1 MDDTYQV
8 YVNRVARLTLPEA
21 YLSQLELIQESPKYQ
36 PSPNGERVAA
46 PFPGYTIITPPAEED
61 TENPKFYQTLQGI
74 QQQLRQDLDPKFFR
88 PLPPESLHLTLAD
101 VIWDSAYR
109 DAMASPNFEDKL
121 QSAVAESF
129 NSFEALN
136 NPPIRWQVFGMIVM
150 TRALGVC
157 LVPRDEASYNQI
169 LQFRRAV
176 YQNHNVIAAGIEQQY
191 YLTAHITLG
200 YFGEIP
206 ENLDRQKLSQQ
217 FSQINQQL
225 LDSSIEF
232 TVKAAELRKFDDM
245 TRYYR
250 AENWPTLN
258 F

>member
-36 PSPNGERVAA
+36 PQDDGKRVAA
-46 PFPGYTIITPPAEED
+46 PFPGYSIMTPPAAED
-61 TENPKFYQTLQGI
+61 PDNRELYQTLQAL
-74 QQQLRQDLDPKFFR
+74 QQQLSQTLDPDFFLA
-88 PLPPESLHLTLAD
+88 LPPESLHLTLAD
-101 VIWDSAYR
+101 LIWDSAYR
-109 DAMASPNFEDKL
+109 DASNTPNFEEKL
-121 QSAVAESF
+121 QGAIARSF
-129 NSFEALN
+129 DSFEPISN
-136 NPPIRWQVFGMIVM
+136 QSIRWQVYGIIVM

-176 YQNHNVIAAGIEQQY
+176 YQNHSVIAAGIEQQY
-191 YLTAHITLG
+191 HLTAHITFG

-206 ENLDRQKLSQQ
+206 SDFNRDHLSQQ
-217 FSQINQQL
+217 FSQLNQQL
-225 LDSSIEF
+225 LDSSLEF
-232 TVKAAELRKFDDM
+232 TVKSAELRKFDDM
-245 TRYYR
+245 THYYR
-250 AENWPTLN
+250 AEDWPILS

>member
-1 MDDTYQV
+1 LDDTYQV

-36 PSPNGERVAA
+36 PQPSGQRVAA
-46 PFPGYTIITPPAEED
+46 PFPGYTIMTPPAEED
-61 TENPKFYQTLQGI
+61 QDNREFYQTLQTV
-74 QQQLRQDLDPKFFR
+74 QQQLSQALNPNFFLA
-88 PLPPESLHLTLAD
+88 LPPESLHLTLAD
-101 VIWDSAYR
+101 LIWDSAYR
-109 DAMASPNFEDKL
+109 DGMQTPNFEENL
-121 QSAVAESF
+121 QSAIAKSFESF
-129 NSFEALN
+129 E
-136 NPPIRWQVFGMIVM
+136 PVRDQPIRWQVFGIIVM

-157 LVPRDEASYNQI
+157 LVPRDEASYHQI

-176 YQNHNVIAAGIEQQY
+176 YQNHSVISSGIEQQY
-191 YLTAHITLG
+191 HLTAHITLG

-206 ENLDRQKLSQQ
+206 ANLDQQQLSQQ

-225 LDSSIEF
+225 LDSHPEF
-232 TVKAAELRKFDDM
+232 TVKKAELRKFDDM

-250 AENWPTLN
+250 AEDWPVLN

>member
-36 PSPNGERVAA
+36 LQASGQRVAV
-46 PFPGYTIITPPAEED
+46 PFPGYSIVTPPAEED
-61 TENPKFYQTLQGI
+61 RENREFYKSLQEI
-74 QQQLRQDLDPKFFR
+74 QQQLHQSLDPSFFI
-88 PLPPESLHLTLAD
+88 PIPPESLHLTLAD
-101 VIWDSAYR
+101 LIWDSSYR
-109 DAMASPNFEDKL
+109 DAAQTPDFEEKL
-121 QSAVAESF
+121 QSAIAQSFDTLES
-129 NSFEALN
+129 NSDQ
-136 NPPIRWQVFGMIVM
+136 PIRWQVFGIIVM

-176 YQNHNVIAAGIEQQY
+176 YQNHSVIAAGIEQQY
-191 YLTAHITLG
+191 YLTAHITFG
-200 YFGEIP
+200 YFGAIP
-206 ENLDRQKLSQQ
+206 EDLDRQKLTQQ
-217 FSQINQQL
+217 LSEINQQL
-225 LDSSIEF
+225 LDAPLDF
-232 TVKAAELRKFDDM
+232 TVKTAELRKFDDM

-250 AENWPTLN
+250 ASNWPVLT

>member
-36 PSPNGERVAA
+36 LQASGQRRAV
-46 PFPGYTIITPPAEED
+46 PFPGYSIITPPAEVD
-61 TENPKFYQTLQGI
+61 TENLGFYQTLQAV
-74 QQQLRQDLDPKFFR
+74 QQQVSDSLDSNFFI
-88 PLPPESLHLTLAD
+88 PIPPESLHLTLAD
-101 VIWDSAYR
+101 LIWDSAYR
-109 DAMASPNFEDKL
+109 DAVKTPGFEQKL
-121 QSAVAESF
+121 QAAIAQ
-129 NSFEALN
+129 SFETLKLDYN
-136 NPPIRWQVFGMIVM
+136 QPIRWQVFGLIVM

-169 LQFRRAV
+169 LKLRRAV
-176 YQNHNVIAAGIEQQY
+176 YQNHSVMAAGIEQQY
-191 YLTAHITLG
+191 YLTAHITFG

-206 ENLDRQKLSQQ
+206 KDLDREKLTEQ
-217 FSQINQQL
+217 FTQINQQL
-225 LDSSIEF
+225 LDDPLDF
-232 TVKAAELRKFDDM
+232 TVKAAELRKFEDM

-250 AENWPTLN
+250 SSDWPVFT